1 MSKFIFKIINKI
13 RDWAEIQA
21 RRILELSIKS
31 LCNRITNKYRDIKLR
46 CYYNKLNTDLFI
58 IHVDEIH
65 ANNTGFKEFVGKE
78 LNEFN
83 SLFPD
88 ITVCWGHYNPVDAE
102 YYDVKKD
109 KIIYTYNER
118 LRKVSDFASRI
129 S

>member
-21 RRILELSIKS
+21 RRILEFSIKN
-31 LCNRITNKYRDIKLR
+31 LCIRITNKYHDIKLR
-46 CYYNKLNTDLFI
+46 CYYDKLNTDLFI
-58 IHVDEIH
+58 IHIDEIH
-65 ANNTGFKEFVGKE
+65 ANNTGFKEFISKE

-88 ITVCWGHYNPVDAE
+88 ITICWGHYNPVDAE
-102 YYDVKKD
+102 YYDIKKD
-109 KIIYTYNER
+109 KIIYLYNER
-118 LRKVSDFASRI
+118 LRKVSKFASRI